1 MQAGR
6 LKLRG
11 IIQSLTNGVGA
22 RGGLTKTWSEYAK
35 RWMQAIPVQ
44 GSERFVESQELALS
58 RGVFRCRYVAGLT
71 PKMRVLL
78 PKEATTLDGAINNS
92 VTTITVTSAD
102 DFPGAGNYRV
112 RIGSEILE
120 VTAGQGTTSWTVT
133 RGADSSTA
141 TSHGDDAAV
150 RRLGVYDIESAI
162 NVGEAKKEMELS
174 VKEAA

>member
-1 MQAGR
+1 MKAGR
-6 LKLRG
+6 LQLRG
-11 IIQSLTNGVGA
+11 IIQQLTDGVDA

-35 RWMQAIPVQ
+35 RWMQAIPAQ
-44 GSERFVESQELALS
+44 GAERFAVTQELALG

-78 PKEATTLDGAINNS
+78 PKEATTLNGAINDS
-92 VTTITVTSAD
+92 VTSITVTSAD
-102 DFPGAGNYRV
+102 DFPSAGNYRV
-112 RIGSEILE
+112 RIGSEVLE

-141 TSHGDDAAV
+141 ASHGDGAAV

-162 NVGEAKKEMELS
+162 NVNEAKKEMELS